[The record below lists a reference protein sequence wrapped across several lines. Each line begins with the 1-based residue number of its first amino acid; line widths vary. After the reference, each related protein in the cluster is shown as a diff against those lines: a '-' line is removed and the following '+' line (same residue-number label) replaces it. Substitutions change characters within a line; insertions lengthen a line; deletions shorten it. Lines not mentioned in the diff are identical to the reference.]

1 MSSLSHKV
9 CLTPDTAHFID
20 IVVPLVILSLITKFP
35 SQLFLRG
42 FFTYISTQ
50 NGAVPAFSMVQ
61 SVPIPHLER

>member
-50 NGAVPAFSMVQ
+50 NVYQ
-61 SVPIPHLER
+61 